1 MAWPSGTKAVTTNVD
16 AGADLISLARPDIKQ
31 NIDNVNE
38 IIDHLNIS
46 SPSNGDLLQY
56 SSSSGKWEQVQATS
70 VGTQVAFFS
79 LEADNLPQ
87 GNFTDKHDLIQVIE
101 KADAGS
107 FATVSGDSGSN
118 FGLQLTAGKYII
130 GVSESDKASGMISF
144 TLNVRNEPDSSGDGF
159 NLSINHLDD
168 TLKQSIQYLDTSI
181 HGVDLIFDFDY
192 NNNVVQDAFYRGQ
205 LLITKLG

>member
-1 MAWPSGTKAVTTNVD
+1 MGWPSGTKAGTTNVD
-16 AGADLISLARPDIKQ
+16 AGTDLIANARPDIKQ

-87 GNFTDKHDLIQVIE
+87 GDFLDKHDLIQVIE

-130 GVSESDKASGMISF
+130 GVSELDSSSGMVSF
-144 TLNVRNEPDSSGDGF
+144 LLNVRNEPDSVTDEF
-159 NLSINHLDD
+159 LLSINHLDD
-168 TLKQSIQYLDTSI
+168 TLKQSISYLDTDI

-192 NNNVVQDAFYRGQ
+192 SNNVVGDAFFRGQ
-205 LLITKLG
+205 LLITKLT